1 LNVRIVKPVQGGTI
15 GAIASK
21 SAAHRLL
28 ICASLADNETFV
40 RCQERSQDIDATA
53 CCLEALGAVIRY
65 EDGGFFVTPVNK
77 NDYLT
82 NDTNGAESGIAKERS
97 LDCAESERLLN
108 CGESGSTLRFL
119 LPVCGA
125 LGAKV
130 KFNMEGR
137 LPARPLTG
145 LYEEMTA
152 HGCTLSEHGINPL
165 TLCGKLTS
173 GSYSLPGN
181 ISSQFISGLLF
192 ALPLL
197 EGGGSISVKGNLES
211 RPYVDMTLDALR
223 LFGIDVQEEE
233 KSSVTFRI
241 TGNQTYRSPK
251 NVQTEGD
258 WSNAAFWLCAGAIG
272 SDTIGNGG
280 VTCTGL
286 DINSRQGD
294 RAVAELLKKFGAQ
307 VSVNSGSVKV
317 SPSALKG
324 IEIDAQDTPDLVP
337 VLAAV
342 ASTAQ
347 GETIIKGAGR
357 LRLKESDRLRAV
369 AETLSSLGADIK
381 ETDDGL
387 VIQGK
392 NKLQGG
398 AVQSFGD
405 HRIAMAA
412 AVLSGACSNPVTIQN
427 AEAVNKSYPA
437 FFNDFQTALGGVC
450 EKDENS

>member
-1 LNVRIVKPVQGGTI
+1 LNIRIVKPVQGGTI
-15 GAIASK
+15 KAIASK

-28 ICASLADNETFV
+28 ICASLADNETFI

-53 CCLEALGAVIRY
+53 HCLESLFAVIRY
-65 EDGGFFVTPVNK
+65 EDDGFFVTPINK
-77 NDYLT
+77 TKNP
-82 NDTNGAESGIAKERS
+82 EKERS
-97 LDCAESERLLN
+97 AN

-125 LGAKV
+125 LGMKV
-130 KFNMEGR
+130 RFNMGGR

-145 LYEEMTA
+145 LYEEMKSK
-152 HGCTLSEHGINPL
+152 GCTLSEQGRSPL
-165 TLCGKLTS
+165 TLGGKLKN
-173 GSYSLPGN
+173 GKYSLPGN

-197 EGGGSISVKGNLES
+197 EGDSAICVTGNLES
-211 RPYVDMTLDALR
+211 RPYVNMTLDALR
-223 LFGIDVQEEE
+223 LFGINVQEEE
-233 KSSVTFRI
+233 KPQLTFRLI
-241 TGNQTYRSPK
+241 GGQTYLSPK

-272 SDTIGNGG
+272 KSA

-286 DINSRQGD
+286 NLDSRQGD
-294 RAVAELLKKFGAQ
+294 RAIAELLKKFGAR
-307 VSVNSGSVKV
+307 VSVDSSTITV
-317 SPSALKG
+317 SPDELKG
-324 IEIDAQDTPDLVP
+324 IEIDAENTPDLVP

-342 ASTAQ
+342 ASTAR

-357 LRLKESDRLRAV
+357 LRLKESDRLRTIAV
-369 AETLSSLGADIK
+369 SLSELGADVK

-398 AVQSFGD
+398 VTQSFGD

-412 AVLSGACSNPVTIQN
+412 AVLSGACTNPVTIQN

-437 FFNDFQTALGGVC
+437 FFDDFHITLGGIY
-450 EKDENS
+450 EKE

>member
-1 LNVRIVKPVQGGTI
+1 MNIRIVKPVQGGVI

-53 CCLEALGAVIRY
+53 RCLESFGSVIRY
-65 EDGGFFVTPVNK
+65 ENGGFFVTPIGK
-77 NDYLT
+77 KEDLT
-82 NDTNGAESGIAKERS
+82 KEYS
-97 LDCAESERLLN
+97 AD

-125 LGAKV
+125 LGMRV
-130 KFNMEGR
+130 NFNMEGR
-137 LPARPLTG
+137 LPSRPLTG
-145 LYEEMTA
+145 LYEEMTS
-152 HGCTLSEHGINPL
+152 HGCTLSEHGRSPL
-165 TLCGKLTS
+165 VLGGKLTS

-197 EGGGSISVKGNLES
+197 ESGGVICVTGNLES

-223 LFGIDVQEEE
+223 LFGITVQEEE
-233 KSSVTFRI
+233 KPAIAFRVP
-241 TGNQTYRSPK
+241 GGQTYRSVK
-251 NVQTEGD
+251 IVQTEGD

-272 SDTIGNGG
+272 TGG
-280 VTCTGL
+280 ITCTGL

-294 RAVAELLKKFGAQ
+294 RAIIELLKKFGAC
-307 VSVNSGSVKV
+307 VSVDNGEVTV
-317 SPSALKG
+317 SPGTLNG
-324 IEIDAQDTPDLVP
+324 IEINAEDTPDLVP

-342 ASTAQ
+342 ASAARGKTV
-347 GETIIKGAGR
+347 IKGAGR
-357 LRLKESDRLRAV
+357 LRLKESDRLRTV
-369 AETLSSLGADIK
+369 AASLCGLGADVT

-392 NKLQGG
+392 KKLQGG

-437 FFNDFQTALGGVC
+437 FFDDFHVTLGGIC
-450 EKDENS
+450 EKEN

>member
-1 LNVRIVKPVQGGTI
+1 LNVKIVKPVQGGTI

-53 CCLEALGAVIRY
+53 GCLKSLGAVIRY
-65 EDGGFFVTPVNK
+65 KDGGFFVTPIK
-77 NDYLT
+77 KTEDLT
-82 NDTNGAESGIAKERS
+82 KERS
-97 LDCAESERLLN
+97 VN

-125 LGAKV
+125 LGMSV

-145 LYEEMTA
+145 LYEEMTSN
-152 HGCTLSEHGINPL
+152 GCTLSEQGRSPFVL
-165 TLCGKLTS
+165 GGKLKN
-173 GSYSLPGN
+173 GNYYLPGN

-197 EGGGSISVKGNLES
+197 EGYSTISVTGKLES

-223 LFGIDVQEEE
+223 LFRINVHEEE
-233 KSSVTFRI
+233 KPRLTFCV

-251 NVQTEGD
+251 TVQTEGD

-272 SDTIGNGG
+272 TNGI
-280 VTCTGL
+280 TCTGL
-286 DINSRQGD
+286 NKDSRQGD
-294 RAVAELLKKFGAQ
+294 RAVAELLKNFGAR
-307 VSVNSGSVKV
+307 VSADGGAVTVFPN
-317 SPSALKG
+317 ALKG
-324 IEIDAQDTPDLVP
+324 IEIDAENIPDLVP
-337 VLAAV
+337 VLAAIASV
-342 ASTAQ
+342 ARGKTA
-347 GETIIKGAGR
+347 IRGAGR
-357 LRLKESDRLRAV
+357 LRLKESDRLRTIA
-369 AETLSSLGADIK
+369 ASLSSLGADVK
-381 ETDDGL
+381 ETNDGL
-387 VIQGK
+387 VINGK

-398 AVQSFGD
+398 VTQSFGD

-412 AVLSGACSNPVTIQN
+412 AVLSGACLNPVTIQN

-437 FFNDFQTALGGVC
+437 FFDDFHITLGGIC
-450 EKDENS
+450 EKE

>member
-1 LNVRIVKPVQGGTI
+1 MNIRIVKPLQGGTI

-40 RCQERSQDIDATA
+40 RCQERSQDIDATVR
-53 CCLEALGAVIRY
+53 CLEALGVVIRY
-65 EDGGFFVTPVNK
+65 EDGGFYVAPLK
-77 NDYLT
+77 KKDYLISPAS
-82 NDTNGAESGIAKERS
+82 GAKSERS
-97 LDCAESERLLN
+97 LD

-125 LGAKV
+125 LGAKI

-152 HGCTLSEHGINPL
+152 HGCTLSEQGRSPL
-165 TLCGKLTS
+165 ALCGKLTS

-197 EGGGSISVKGNLES
+197 EDGGSISVTGNLES
-211 RPYVDMTLDALR
+211 RPYVDMTLDAIK
-223 LFGIDVQEEE
+223 LFGINVQEEE
-233 KSSVTFRI
+233 KPAVTFRI

-251 NVQTEGD
+251 SVQTEGD

-272 SDTIGNGG
+272 SDTIGKGG
-280 VTCTGL
+280 ITCTGL
-286 DINSRQGD
+286 DVNSRQGD
-294 RAVAELLKKFGAQ
+294 RAIVELLKKFGAQ
-307 VSVNSGSVKV
+307 VSINSGSVKV
-317 SPSALKG
+317 SPAALKG
-324 IEIDAQDTPDLVP
+324 IEIDAENTPDLVP

-347 GETIIKGAGR
+347 GETVIKGAGR
-357 LRLKESDRLRAV
+357 LRLKESDRLRTV
-369 AETLSSLGADIK
+369 AETLSVLGADVK

-387 VIQGK
+387 VIHGK

-398 AVQSFGD
+398 VTQSFGD

-437 FFNDFQTALGGVC
+437 FFDDFHITLGGIC
-450 EKDENS
+450 EKE

>member
-1 LNVRIVKPVQGGTI
+1 LNIRIVKPVQGGTI

-28 ICASLADNETFV
+28 ICASLADSETFV
-40 RCQERSQDIDATA
+40 ICQERSQDIDATA
-53 CCLEALGAVIRY
+53 LCLKSLGSVIRY
-65 EDGGFFVTPVNK
+65 ENGGFFVTPINK
-77 NDYLT
+77 TKDLT
-82 NDTNGAESGIAKERS
+82 KERS
-97 LDCAESERLLN
+97 LN

-125 LGAKV
+125 LGMKV

-145 LYEEMTA
+145 LYEEMTS
-152 HGCTLSEHGINPL
+152 HGCTLSEQGRSPL
-165 TLCGKLTS
+165 VLGGKLKN
-173 GSYSLPGN
+173 GNYSLPGN

-197 EGGGSISVKGNLES
+197 EGDSAICVTGNLES

-223 LFGIDVQEEE
+223 LFGIIVREEE
-233 KSSVTFRI
+233 KPAFAFRVTG
-241 TGNQTYRSPK
+241 TQTYRSPK
-251 NVQTEGD
+251 SVQTEGD

-272 SDTIGNGG
+272 TGG
-280 VTCTGL
+280 ITCTGL
-286 DINSRQGD
+286 NINSRQGD
-294 RAVAELLKKFGAQ
+294 RAIVELLKKFGAR
-307 VSVNSGSVKV
+307 VSVNGGEVTV
-317 SPSALKG
+317 SPNGLKG
-324 IEIDAQDTPDLVP
+324 IEIDAENTPDLVP

-347 GETIIKGAGR
+347 GETVIKGAAR
-357 LRLKESDRLRAV
+357 LRLKESDRLRTV
-369 AETLSSLGADIK
+369 AASLSALGADVK

-392 NKLQGG
+392 KKLQGG

-412 AVLSGACSNPVTIQN
+412 AVLSVACSNPVTIQN

-437 FFNDFQTALGGVC
+437 FFDDFHITLGGIC
-450 EKDENS
+450 EKE

>member
-1 LNVRIVKPVQGGTI
+1 LNVRIVKPVQGGVI

-53 CCLEALGAVIRY
+53 RCLESLGAVIRY
-65 EDGGFFVTPVNK
+65 ENDGFFVTPIK
-77 NDYLT
+77 KIKDMSSEDL
-82 NDTNGAESGIAKERS
+82 EKERA
-97 LDCAESERLLN
+97 LD

-125 LGAKV
+125 LGTKAR
-130 KFNMEGR
+130 FNMEGR

-145 LYEEMTA
+145 LYEEMTS
-152 HGCTLSEHGINPL
+152 HGCTLSEQGRSPL
-165 TLCGKLTS
+165 VLGGRLKN
-173 GSYSLPGN
+173 GDYSLPGN

-192 ALPLL
+192 ALPLP
-197 EGGGSISVKGNLES
+197 EGDSAICVTGNLES

-223 LFGIDVQEEE
+223 LFGINVQEE
-233 KSSVTFRI
+233 KKPALAFRVT
-241 TGNQTYRSPK
+241 GSQTYKSPK
-251 NVQTEGD
+251 SVQTEGD

-272 SDTIGNGG
+272 TNGI
-280 VTCTGL
+280 TCTGL

-294 RAVAELLKKFGAQ
+294 RAIVELLKKFGAR
-307 VSVNSGSVKV
+307 VSVNGGDITV
-317 SPSALKG
+317 SPNELKG
-324 IEIDAQDTPDLVP
+324 IEIDAENTPDLVP

-342 ASTAQ
+342 ASTAR
-347 GETIIKGAGR
+347 GETVIKGAGR
-357 LRLKESDRLRAV
+357 LRLKESDRLRTV
-369 AETLSSLGADIK
+369 AASLSALGADVK

-398 AVQSFGD
+398 EIQSFGD

-427 AEAVNKSYPA
+427 AEAVKKSYPT
-437 FFNDFQTALGGVC
+437 FFDDFHITLGGIC
-450 EKDENS
+450 EKE